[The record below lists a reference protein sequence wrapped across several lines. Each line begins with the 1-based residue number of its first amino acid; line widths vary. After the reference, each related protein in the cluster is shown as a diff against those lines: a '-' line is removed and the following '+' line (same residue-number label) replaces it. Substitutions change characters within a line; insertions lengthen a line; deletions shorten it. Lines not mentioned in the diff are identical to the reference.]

1 MNWCVLISV
10 SRVSKIRLVSCGT
23 LTQSYF
29 RSIRM
34 EGQKSAMWIIH
45 PGRYRLSVSAWIAI
59 QSSTLPAI
67 AHIYFD
73 ISTGMS
79 NKHLKYNMPETSL
92 LVFHLLPHLLY
103 DSKWKLS
110 AYSCLDERPADN
122 QAPSFFL
129 TLPGGHMSPRKCKR
143 KRVGLISALLYSCC
157 WSVAQSCLT
166 LCDPMDCSMP
176 AFFVLHYLPGFAQC
190 HVHRVHDAI

>member
-1 MNWCVLISV
+1 MVYHRKKGITRLAVSTPDLYRENAPHSYVNIVSFIAIFVAVNWCVLISV

-59 QSSTLPAI
+59 QSSTSPAI

-92 LVFHLLPHLLY
+92 LVFHSHV
-103 DSKWKLS
+103 K
-110 AYSCLDERPADN
+110 
-122 QAPSFFL
+122 PSTPSSL
-129 TLPGGHMSPRKCKR
+129 
-143 KRVGLISALLYSCC
+143 
-157 WSVAQSCLT
+157 W
-166 LCDPMDCSMP
+166 
-176 AFFVLHYLPGFAQC
+176 
-190 HVHRVHDAI
+190 